1 MRRLGLS
8 DAVVVGLA
16 SMLGAG
22 VFAAFGPA
30 AAVAGAW
37 LPVALLV
44 AGAVAYC
51 NALSSARLAARYPES
66 GGTYVYGRERLGAG
80 WGFLAGW
87 CFVVGKTASCAAVAL
102 TFGAYVWPAVPAVPA
117 VVAVVAL
124 TGVNLLG
131 ITRTAAAARVLV
143 AVTLAA
149 LAVVVVAGLV
159 GGDPSADRL
168 TEGPSA
174 GAFGVL
180 QAAGLL
186 FFAFAG
192 YARIAT
198 LGGDVR
204 DPARTL
210 PLAIRIALGSVLA
223 IYAVVGGT
231 ALLTLGPAGLAR
243 SVAPLADVAGGLPG
257 ASVVVRVGAAVACA
271 GVLLTLLAGVGRTAN
286 AMADD
291 RELPRPYRG
300 RSALVVTGVVVAVLV
315 SAVDLRGVI
324 AASGVG
330 VLLYYAV
337 ANASACTLDRR
348 SRPVAVAGLVGCL
361 LLAAT
366 LPTGAMLVGL
376 GVVALGVAG
385 RAVRR
390 RLDAPRPARRR
401 RGPGS
406 RHPAGPGDG
415 R

>member
-1 MRRLGLS
+1 VRRLGLS

-30 AAVAGAW
+30 AATAGAW
-37 LPVALLV
+37 LPLALLA
-44 AGAVAYC
+44 AGAVAYA
-51 NALSSARLAARYPES
+51 NAISSARLAARYPES
-66 GGTYVYGRERLGAG
+66 GGSYVYGRERLGPG

-102 TFGAYVWPAVPAVPA
+102 TLGAYVWPELPAVPA
-117 VVAVVAL
+117 VVAVVVL

-131 ITRTAAAARVLV
+131 ITRTAAAARVFV
-143 AVTLAA
+143 AITLFA

-159 GGDPSADRL
+159 GGEPSAARFA
-168 TEGPSA
+168 EGPATS
-174 GAFGVL
+174 AFGVL

-204 DPARTL
+204 DPAQTIPR
-210 PLAIRIALGSVLA
+210 AIRITLGTVLGV
-223 IYAVVGGT
+223 YAVVCVT
-231 ALLTLGPAGLAR
+231 ALLTIGPAGLAR
-243 SVAPLADVAGGLPG
+243 SIAPLADVAGGLPG

-286 AMADD
+286 AMAED
-291 RELPRPYRG
+291 RELPAWYRG
-300 RSALVVTGVVVAVLV
+300 RSALVLTGVVVAVLV
-315 SAVDLRGVI
+315 VAVDLRGVI

-337 ANASACTLDRR
+337 ANASALTLDRR
-348 SRPVAVAGLVGCL
+348 SRPVAVGGLLGCL

-366 LPTGAMLVGL
+366 LPTTAMLVGL
-376 GVVALGVAG
+376 GVVALGVLG
-385 RAVRR
+385 RAARVR
-390 RLDAPRPARRR
+390 L
-401 RGPGS
+401 
-406 RHPAGPGDG
+406 HP
-415 R
+415 